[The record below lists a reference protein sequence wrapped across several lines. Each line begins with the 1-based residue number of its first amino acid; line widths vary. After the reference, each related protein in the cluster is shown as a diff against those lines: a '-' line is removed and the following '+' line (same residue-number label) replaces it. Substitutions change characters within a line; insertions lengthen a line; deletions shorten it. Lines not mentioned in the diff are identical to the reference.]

1 MSDAFE
7 LDNQKF
13 ELKGHISSNSKITGR
28 VTEGS
33 GIKGTLASPCALTGR
48 VTIGSI
54 IEGVSPIVSITKID
68 GGYELTV
75 VDINGMKTVTI
86 LNGVDGQDGPPGEID
101 DDLVAELVS
110 EYLTEN
116 PPVAQVNNVIEF

>member
-1 MSDAFE
+1 MPDLSE
-7 LDNQKF
+7 LNNQKS
-13 ELKGHISSNSKITGR
+13 ELVGHLYSQGKITGQ
-28 VTEGS
+28 VAEGS
-33 GIKGTLASPCALTGR
+33 GIKGTLASPGALTGR

-54 IEGVSPIVSITKID
+54 IEGISPVVSVTKID
-68 GGYELTV
+68 GGYELTI
-75 VDINGMKTVTI
+75 VDINGLKTVTI
-86 LNGVDGQDGPPGEID
+86 LNGVDGQDGPPGEIN